1 MRNCGLAI
9 FEQSAY
15 SLTFTLL
22 PNVLGANLWIVDCSK
37 NGSEIISQLPQ
48 NYRYCFNNR
57 FLPLLR
63 RLRGKASMLI
73 QEVILENFMS
83 YEYARVRFRS
93 GVNVVCGPNGSGKSS
108 LLLAISV
115 ALGQSYTERSR
126 KLSDLI
132 RWGKDQARVTVILE
146 NVRRGKNR
154 LVPRYDK
161 DQIFLTRVLRRDGKY
176 WFELENRAA
185 TKNDVDRLLSRL
197 GVDPDNILIIMHQN
211 MVEQFTV
218 LSPQEKLR
226 IVEAAVG
233 LEAYRENVLQ
243 AQKKLVRTL
252 SQEESMGKLLESAE
266 QTLNYWR
273 EQYDRFQEKKQLQ
286 AQRRFLE
293 RELAWA
299 EVERRERIITE
310 LEVDRKKEQ
319 EILDEIKEEAKAT
332 EANLESDTKET
343 QQLRTEWKTLFDDRL
358 SLERQRATNESKA
371 DLCGQILTE
380 TLILE
385 TSALKLKAVNQTIPL
400 TEEGPPRFKLL
411 KSENLRELIQ
421 DSNQHLLK
429 LDDEIQ
435 ANQKKTHGLEQEI
448 EKTDSQIL
456 DARIKKALLIYRR
469 ENAIAAVES
478 LEKELKQSK
487 TRLAEA
493 TEKAEQSGPRIAVL
507 KGAGEILDE
516 IRLTE
521 GHLAALTDVS
531 EDIEKM
537 YENYSKLYLE
547 LKEKA
552 QLVAENREKTLEEV
566 KTRMQAWRTVIQ
578 SLLDRANLEYQKILT
593 QTQALGE
600 VRLINEHDIE
610 SAGLEILV
618 GFKGGKPVPLDGYT
632 QSGGE
637 RTTATMSFLL
647 ALQQHVRSPFRAVD
661 EYDIHM
667 DPKNRELIA
676 KMLISTVTD
685 GNAQYVVI
693 TPSQITFAKEEVNII
708 TVQNVEGKSV
718 IREVA

>member
-1 MRNCGLAI
+1 
-9 FEQSAY
+9 
-15 SLTFTLL
+15 
-22 PNVLGANLWIVDCSK
+22 
-37 NGSEIISQLPQ
+37 
-48 NYRYCFNNR
+48 
-57 FLPLLR
+57 
-63 RLRGKASMLI
+63 MLI

-83 YEYARVRFRS
+83 YEYARVPFKV

-132 RWGKDQARVTVILE
+132 RWGKDQARVTVILD
-146 NVRRGKNR
+146 NARRGKSR

-226 IVEAAVG
+226 MVEAAVG

-273 EQYDRFQEKKQLQ
+273 EQYDRFQEKKQLL
-286 AQRRFLE
+286 AKRRFLE

-299 EVERRERIITE
+299 EVIRRESVVTE
-310 LEVDRKKEQ
+310 LEADRKKEQ
-319 EILDEIKEEAKAT
+319 DTLNQIEEEATAIG
-332 EANLESDTKET
+332 ENLQSAQNELIK
-343 QQLRTEWKTLFDDRL
+343 LRNEWKSLFDDRL
-358 SLERQRATNESKA
+358 SLERQEAANESTIS
-371 DLCGQILTE
+371 LCEQILKE
-380 TLILE
+380 TLMLE
-385 TSALKLKAVNQTIPL
+385 AVALPKPNSSSRITPMPEASRLL
-400 TEEGPPRFKLL
+400 KLL

-421 DSNQHLLK
+421 NANQHLSKLNSEINTNQLK
-429 LDDEIQ
+429 
-435 ANQKKTHGLEQEI
+435 ANSLEQNI
-448 EKTDSQIL
+448 EKVNNQVL
-456 DARIKKALLIYRR
+456 DTRIKIALLQYRR
-469 ENAIAAVES
+469 ENALAAIES
-478 LEKELKQSK
+478 LEKELSDARKH
-487 TRLAEA
+487 LGEA
-493 TEKAEQSGPRIAVL
+493 ISKAEQSGPRIAVL
-507 KGAGEILDE
+507 KITGEIFDE
-516 IRLTE
+516 IRVTE

-531 EDIEKM
+531 EDIERM

-552 QLVAENREKTLEEV
+552 QLVAENREKALEEV

-578 SLLDRANLEYQKILT
+578 SLLDRANLEYQRILT
-593 QTQALGE
+593 QTQAVGE
-600 VRLINEHDIE
+600 VRLVNEHDIE
-610 SAGLEILV
+610 AAGLEILV
-618 GFKGGKPVPLDGYT
+618 GFKGGKPVPLDAYT

-661 EYDIHM
+661 EYDVHM

-685 GNAQYVVI
+685 GNAQYIVI
-693 TPSQITFAKEEVNII
+693 TPSQITFAREEVNII
-708 TVQNVEGKSV
+708 TVQNIEGKSIV
-718 IREVA
+718 REVA

>member
-1 MRNCGLAI
+1 M
-9 FEQSAY
+9 
-15 SLTFTLL
+15 
-22 PNVLGANLWIVDCSK
+22 
-37 NGSEIISQLPQ
+37 
-48 NYRYCFNNR
+48 
-57 FLPLLR
+57 
-63 RLRGKASMLI
+63 
-73 QEVILENFMS
+73 
-83 YEYARVRFRS
+83 
-93 GVNVVCGPNGSGKSS
+93 
-108 LLLAISV
+108 
-115 ALGQSYTERSR
+115 
-126 KLSDLI
+126 
-132 RWGKDQARVTVILE
+132 
-146 NVRRGKNR
+146 
-154 LVPRYDK
+154 
-161 DQIFLTRVLRRDGKY
+161 
-176 WFELENRAA
+176 
-185 TKNDVDRLLSRL
+185 
-197 GVDPDNILIIMHQN
+197 
-211 MVEQFTV
+211 
-218 LSPQEKLR
+218 
-226 IVEAAVG
+226 VEAAVG

-299 EVERRERIITE
+299 EVERRESIITE
-310 LEVDRKKEQ
+310 LEADRKKEQ
-319 EILDEIKEEAKAT
+319 ETLDEIEEEAKTT
-332 EANLESDTKET
+332 ETNLESATKEI
-343 QQLRTEWKTLFDDRL
+343 QQLKTEWKTLFDDRL

-429 LDDEIQ
+429 LDNEIQ
-435 ANQKKTHGLEQEI
+435 VNQTKTNGLEQEI

-456 DARIKKALLIYRR
+456 DARIKKALLEYRR
-469 ENAIAAVES
+469 EDAIAAVES

-487 TRLAEA
+487 IHLAEA
-493 TEKAEQSGPRIAVL
+493 TEKAEQSGLRIAVL

-552 QLVAENREKTLEEV
+552 QLVVENREKTLEEV

-593 QTQALGE
+593 ETQALGE

-618 GFKGGKPVPLDGYT
+618 GFKGGKPLPLDGYT

>member
-1 MRNCGLAI
+1 
-9 FEQSAY
+9 
-15 SLTFTLL
+15 
-22 PNVLGANLWIVDCSK
+22 
-37 NGSEIISQLPQ
+37 
-48 NYRYCFNNR
+48 
-57 FLPLLR
+57 
-63 RLRGKASMLI
+63 MLI

-83 YEYARVRFRS
+83 YEYARVRFRP

-132 RWGKDQARVTVILE
+132 RWGKDQARVTVILD

-197 GVDPDNILIIMHQN
+197 GVDPDNILIIMHQS

-226 IVEAAVG
+226 MVEAAVG

-299 EVERRERIITE
+299 EVERRESIITE
-310 LEVDRKKEQ
+310 LEADRKKKQ
-319 EILDEIKEEAKAT
+319 ETLDEIEEEAKTT
-332 EANLESDTKET
+332 ETNLESATKEI
-343 QQLRTEWKTLFDDRL
+343 QQLKTEWKTLFDDRL

-429 LDDEIQ
+429 LDNEIQ
-435 ANQKKTHGLEQEI
+435 ANQKKTNGLEQEI

-456 DARIKKALLIYRR
+456 DARIKKALLEYRR
-469 ENAIAAVES
+469 KNAIAAVES

-487 TRLAEA
+487 THLAEP

-593 QTQALGE
+593 ETQALGE

-618 GFKGGKPVPLDGYT
+618 GFKGGKPLPLDGYT